1 MFINPLR
8 IGCIPSTNPFL
19 SKLPSEMALLPCTP
33 SPPFDLRA
41 RAHGSAFGFE
51 MAYGIATIEDPEDY
65 IQMETMTVAQDDHF
79 VNFTGNLLS
88 NRFWWNVT
96 ADPLPEGQYRLVMEA
111 TFSACQP
118 DSPTGTKF
126 YYFSLG

>member
-1 MFINPLR
+1 VSN
-8 IGCIPSTNPFL
+8 
-19 SKLPSEMALLPCTP
+19 
-33 SPPFDLRA
+33 
-41 RAHGSAFGFE
+41 GSAFGFE
-51 MAYGIATIEDPEDY
+51 IAYGIASIEDPEDY
-65 IQMETMTVAQDDHF
+65 IQMETMSVAQDDHF

-118 DSPTGTKF
+118 DSPTGTKYLF
-126 YYFSLG
+126 FPLTWRNVDGIH